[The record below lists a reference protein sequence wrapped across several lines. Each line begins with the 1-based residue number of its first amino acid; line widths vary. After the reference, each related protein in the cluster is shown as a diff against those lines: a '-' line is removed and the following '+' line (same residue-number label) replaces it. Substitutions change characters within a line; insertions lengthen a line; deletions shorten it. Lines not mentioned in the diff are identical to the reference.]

1 MTTTLPPGTLIAS
14 GARTAVWHGTCAIC
28 RGEIRPGQRVAE
40 LGGPR

>member
-28 RGEIRPGQRVAE
+28 RGEIRPAQLSYPLA
-40 LGGPR
+40 GPR